1 MPPRY
6 RGMYNPGRT
15 AQTTVEVIPMSKK
28 EKNRRKQTAT
38 DAWNNGT
45 MESPGSAVTE
55 ELRRPRETPGD
66 RAIDVLDNHTPDID
80 L

>member
-1 MPPRY
+1 
-6 RGMYNPGRT
+6 
-15 AQTTVEVIPMSKK
+15 MSKK

-45 MESPGSAVTE
+45 MENPGSAVTE